1 MRDLASEAE
10 MDTYDGDVDF
20 AAGRGGRLT
29 GDGDGEL
36 GGEVLHH
43 VEAPQLPAH
52 LLHRHALTPT

>member
-1 MRDLASEAE
+1 